1 MAPAY
6 RSLIRLWPLPAFLAI
21 GLLFWSSN
29 QFGFIETSLLMLC
42 IACAYCCVRPHFG
55 KRNPE
60 SMVVV
65 VATSIFAIAY
75 VAQSILYLKSAR
87 STATSL
93 GEAISIRS
101 IFSLS
106 ALGAAPAEIER
117 SLLVVLV
124 GFLGILAASLYLAHG
139 NRHRSAMTVPSVP
152 PASMLIISNPITLGY
167 AAIVCTVLFGFLRKL
182 FGLESPT
189 ATGLPMGLGG
199 LINIANAYIGPNLA
213 CAAFFFALHQGNAE
227 KARKLALISVGL
239 GLYNYVLF
247 TSKLSLIFPVL
258 FLLISQYLLRRQVA
272 SMRTLLI
279 MGSVF
284 VTAYPFLNL
293 YRSAMALG
301 IAPGDLIAA
310 IAKMYATERAASD
323 FDHSAL
329 EVAISAIL
337 GRFVGYDPL
346 MILLQAKPYPGSL
359 VEYLLYGNLDKFL
372 TYDILDFQDPMGY
385 SPGFL
390 GRFYYVSRS
399 FAYLF
404 TMTAGTVMILALAI
418 KRFWRGSVR
427 LQFMAPLLLSYCL
440 IFFTDGLRFELIRSL
455 FLSTVAIYL
464 FLHAAAKL
472 RRVHGDIQPPLAS
485 LPATGRNDVP

>member
-6 RSLIRLWPLPAFLAI
+6 RSLTRLWPLPAVLAI
-21 GLLFWSSN
+21 GLFFWSSG
-29 QFGFIETSLLMLC
+29 QFSFIEASLLLLC
-42 IACAYCCVRPHFG
+42 FVCAYCCVRPHIG
-55 KRNPE
+55 KRCPDNL
-60 SMVVV
+60 MVV
-65 VATSIFAIAY
+65 VATSIFMVAY
-75 VAQSILYLKSAR
+75 VAQSILYLKTAR
-87 STATSL
+87 SAATSL

-124 GFLGILAASLYLAHG
+124 GFLGILAASLCLGRVSRNPPGMAV
-139 NRHRSAMTVPSVP
+139 AVTA
-152 PASMLIISNPITLGY
+152 PASMLVISNPVTLGY
-167 AAIVCTVLFGFLRKL
+167 AAILCTVLFGFLRKL

-189 ATGLPMGLGG
+189 ASGLPMGLGG

-213 CAAFFFALHQGNAE
+213 CAAFFFALHQGNAA
-227 KARKLALISVGL
+227 KARKLALILVGL
-239 GLYNYVLF
+239 GLYNYILF

-258 FLLISQYLLRRQVA
+258 FLLICQYLLQRRVA
-272 SMRTLLI
+272 SMRTLLL
-279 MGSVF
+279 MGGVF
-284 VTAYPFLNL
+284 VIAYPFLNL
-293 YRSAMALG
+293 YRSAIALG

-310 IAKMYATERAASD
+310 IAKMYASERAASD
-323 FDHSAL
+323 FNHSAL
-329 EVAISAIL
+329 EVAVSAIL

-399 FAYLF
+399 FTYLF
-404 TMTAGTVMILALAI
+404 MMTAGTVLMLSAAI
-418 KRFWRGSVR
+418 RRFWHGNVR
-427 LQFMAPLLLSYCL
+427 LKFIAPLLLTYCL

-455 FLSTVAIYL
+455 VLSTVAIYF
-464 FLHAAAKL
+464 FLRVAAKL
-472 RRVHGDIQPPLAS
+472 RPVA
-485 LPATGRNDVP
+485 VE